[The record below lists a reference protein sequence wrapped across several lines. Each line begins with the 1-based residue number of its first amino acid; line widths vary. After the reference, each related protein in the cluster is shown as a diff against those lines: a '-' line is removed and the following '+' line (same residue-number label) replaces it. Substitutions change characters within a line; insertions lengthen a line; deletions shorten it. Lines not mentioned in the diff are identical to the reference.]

1 MCKEN
6 EYNVP
11 FFSKI
16 FIELYN
22 MSMVLNLSQLR
33 QGHIFPVAGR
43 KTAVNRENSSHC
55 ILDQDLL
62 LVQLKSASS

>member
-1 MCKEN
+1 MCKKN
-6 EYNVP
+6 EYNAP

-16 FIELYN
+16 FIELDN

-43 KTAVNRENSSHC
+43 KRTVNRENLSHC
-55 ILDQDLL
+55 GLE
-62 LVQLKSASS
+62 